1 MTTTKLFFLF
11 LISALSLF
19 ELRAAEILGGSIRY
33 ESLGNQKYTVIGVL
47 NRNCSGTPLSIPVF
61 KIEAGSLSYTLTAS
75 RTSIEDVTPRCSK
88 TSSPCVPS
96 NTTTNDGVE
105 QHTFETTVDF
115 SVAPY
120 NQFYTQGQCEVM
132 FSMAAFHRSYNLTTV
147 SANQFYIEAML
158 NLCILGTSLS
168 NSTSK
173 NKTETAIKMCC
184 NVPFAYNLGYS
195 DPDID
200 SVIYSL
206 ETPKKSKDSFE
217 QFLSPFSASIPM
229 SPFCVPSG
237 VSCTPLPNAKPP
249 RGIWFDANTG
259 DLVLTPTNCSEHAV
273 ISIKARDF
281 RKINNK
287 MELVGYTTTE
297 LNVEVVICSDNNP
310 PTIPTSN
317 KQTVCEGNKLCFTI
331 QSKDARSLKQT
342 TDDTTQ
348 LIWNNGIP
356 GAVFAIVDPTAREK
370 EAQFCWQTQLGD
382 ARDNPYSFTV
392 TATDDFCPNPARTNK
407 GFIVTVKP
415 RATMYAKYTKQ
426 AGNKLVFEGVNGSS
440 ISNIYE
446 WTIADTLYKTFNQKD
461 SVSFKD
467 TGTYI
472 IKIVVNNYPRNC
484 PTTYYDTVHLDGSIT
499 TAVHSLSVLNARI
512 YPNPASQSITIDLP
526 MNHGISDIKLW
537 SSDGRLIYSGAYAI
551 TLDISAYSKGVYML
565 ELIGEEQHQ
574 FLKVIKS

>member
-1 MTTTKLFFLF
+1 MKDHKLIFLFFLLAF
-11 LISALSLF
+11 LQM
-19 ELRAAEILGGSIRY
+19 ELRATEILGGTIRY
-33 ESLGNQKYTVIGVL
+33 ESLGNKKYKVISVL

-61 KIEAGSLSYTLTAS
+61 KIEAGSLSYTLAAS

-115 SVAPY
+115 SKAPY
-120 NQFYTQGQCEVM
+120 NQFYTQGQCEVV

-147 SANQFYIEAML
+147 TANQFYIEAML
-158 NLCILGTSLS
+158 NLCVLGTSLS

-173 NKTETAIKMCC
+173 SKTETAIKMCC
-184 NVPFAYNLGYS
+184 NMPYAYNLGYS

-217 QFLSPFSASIPM
+217 RFISPFSATVPM
-229 SPFCVPSG
+229 SPFCIPLG
-237 VSCTPLPNAKPP
+237 YSCAPLPNAKPP
-249 RGIWFDANTG
+249 RGIWFDAATG
-259 DLVLTPTNCSEHAV
+259 DMVLTPSYCNEHA
-273 ISIKARDF
+273 IINIKARDF

-287 MELVGYTTTE
+287 MELVGYATTE
-297 LNVEVVICSDNNP
+297 INVDVVMCSDNNI

-317 KQTVCEGNKLCFTI
+317 RQTVCEGNKLCFTI
-331 QSKDARSLKQT
+331 SSKDARSLKQT

-348 LIWNNGIP
+348 LTWNNGIP
-356 GAVFAIVDPTAREK
+356 NATFTIVDPSAREK

-392 TATDDFCPNPARTNK
+392 TAMDDFCPNPAKIYK
-407 GFIVTVKP
+407 GFSITVKP
-415 RATMYAKYTKQ
+415 RAKLYTQYTKK
-426 AGNKLVFEGVNGSS
+426 AGNTLVFEGVNTSS
-440 ISNIYE
+440 FPNNYE

-461 SVSFKD
+461 SFSFKD

-472 IKIVVNNYPRNC
+472 IKIIANNLPINC
-484 PTTYYDTVHLDGSIT
+484 PTTYYDTVHMDGSIT
-499 TAVHSLSVLNARI
+499 MAVHSLNVLNTHI
-512 YPNPASQSITIDLP
+512 YPNPANQSITIDLP
-526 MNHGISDIKLW
+526 PNHGINQMKVW
-537 SSDGRLIYSGAYAI
+537 SSEGRLIYNGDYSN
-551 TLDISAYSKGVYML
+551 TLDISTYSKGIFML
-565 ELIGEEQHQ
+565 ELIGEDQHQ
-574 FLKVIKS
+574 FLKVIKT